1 MCFSLSQIYI
11 LFRYIEYFFFFLT
24 LYFSDE
30 FLNILKQNV
39 LAKEQ
44 KVLGLSKKS
53 AAYLWEMFM
62 CFFLYFFFRMPERK
76 STRKQRAP
84 SAFLRLRRMP
94 SSLKDRNSL
103 CSNSLSFLTG
113 VSLSLFYA
121 SKMRTGCVAYL
132 SVMQTGLY
140 LIIIYTL
147 FIYGGRNERDYVVSA
162 ENL

>member
-1 MCFSLSQIYI
+1 MFFRIIFKPMCFSLSQIYI

-39 LAKEQ
+39 LTKEQ

-76 STRKQRAP
+76 RYQKEKGTVCIFEATTN
-84 SAFLRLRRMP
+84 AFLPKGQELAMLKQPVLLDGSQPFFVLRL
-94 SSLKDRNSL
+94 
-103 CSNSLSFLTG
+103 
-113 VSLSLFYA
+113 
-121 SKMRTGCVAYL
+121 
-132 SVMQTGLY
+132 
-140 LIIIYTL
+140 
-147 FIYGGRNERDYVVSA
+147 
-162 ENL
+162 

>member
-39 LAKEQ
+39 LTKEQ

-53 AAYLWEMFM
+53 AAYLWKMFM

-76 STRKQRAP
+76 RYQKAKGTVCIFEATTN
-84 SAFLRLRRMP
+84 AFLPKGQELAMLKQPVLFDGSQPFFVLRL
-94 SSLKDRNSL
+94 
-103 CSNSLSFLTG
+103 
-113 VSLSLFYA
+113 
-121 SKMRTGCVAYL
+121 
-132 SVMQTGLY
+132 
-140 LIIIYTL
+140 
-147 FIYGGRNERDYVVSA
+147 
-162 ENL
+162 